1 MALLSLVLV
10 AVYPTMKRFTYWPQ
24 VVLGL
29 AFNWGALVGYAAVTG
44 TLSWAAVALYVGGV
58 AWTLVYDTIYA
69 MQDQRDDAI
78 IGVRSTARRFAAAPR
93 RWLSLFAVLA
103 VLAWALAGYLASLGP
118 YYFGFVLV
126 IALHF
131 GWQIALLKP
140 HDPADCLAKFKAN
153 AGVGILLTVAVIAG
167 HCRLM
172 ARLPADPEGFIRA
185 NTALEAPAMVP
196 EFKLWLASEYVP
208 IWQATEAWLEEQNID
223 PPYWAFCWPG
233 GQAIARYLLDN
244 PEQVR
249 GKRVIDFAAGS
260 GVSSMAAARAGA
272 ASVLANDI
280 DALSLVAAQLNA
292 KANGLS
298 FAISVEDWLAGPD
311 GAPAADV
318 VIAGDVCYERDMSA
332 RALAWL
338 RSHARLGR
346 LVLLGDPG
354 RNYFSAQ
361 GLSERARYEIP
372 TSLQLENRGMRE
384 TVVWQVLP
392 HP

>member
-1 MALLSLVLV
+1 
-10 AVYPTMKRFTYWPQ
+10 
-24 VVLGL
+24 
-29 AFNWGALVGYAAVTG
+29 
-44 TLSWAAVALYVGGV
+44 
-58 AWTLVYDTIYA
+58 
-69 MQDQRDDAI
+69 
-78 IGVRSTARRFAAAPR
+78 
-93 RWLSLFAVLA
+93 
-103 VLAWALAGYLASLGP
+103 
-118 YYFGFVLV
+118 
-126 IALHF
+126 
-131 GWQIALLKP
+131 
-140 HDPADCLAKFKAN
+140 
-153 AGVGILLTVAVIAG
+153 
-167 HCRLM
+167 M

-249 GKRVIDFAAGS
+249 GKRV
-260 GVSSMAAARAGA
+260 SSMAAARAGA
-272 ASVLANDI
+272 ASVLANDV

-292 KANGLS
+292 EANGLS

-361 GLSERARYEIP
+361 GLLERARYEIP